1 MGKKLLI
8 DKSKRN
14 LLIFSDFMKYEEPS
28 LYKILLENN
37 KIDEDT
43 AEKLDISQRIKQNLP
58 AWLNFSSQEWISDKS
73 NPILTTDESGNK
85 HCKLC
90 NQPIKFQYKIKNQ
103 KNDMEILIGGN
114 CVNNF
119 KQLDSMV
126 KIIKTE
132 EEYKRYN
139 KLLKYNS
146 NIFDILMSD
155 SKYLQKT
162 EIILPKGYYDSFD
175 KIQTKINKMLK
186 SYIRKGKKIK
196 KSELDR
202 ALVVY
207 NYERNNLIDF
217 IKKHKQIT
225 DYVTRKT
232 ANEIENKQNDDYRKI
247 IDEVMENNGKLSPF
261 TSIKI
266 KVESHLERMKYQVNN
281 QLPVEVEIV
290 GILFGKFVLSIQK
303 FNDKYNFKID
313 SSLLLENFFRKK
325 LQNFDTLFLKNR
337 ISFDAHD
344 VATREKLAI
353 LSESFIVSDNS
364 FRIKEIDYRK
374 IADRYDDD
382 LTSKEFNEVI
392 NRIMSIL
399 EKYTIFEKRG
409 DTHLYIYKN
418 SVLEEQ
424 GKNLLFSQLDT
435 TKKKIIQSY
444 EMKLEIKE
452 LYDWVISR
460 LN

>member
-14 LLIFSDFMKYEEPS
+14 LLIFSDFMKHEEPA

-43 AEKLDISQRIKQNLP
+43 AEKLDISQKIKQNLP

-90 NQPIKFQYKIKNQ
+90 NQSIKFQYKIKNQ

-119 KQLDSMV
+119 KQLDSMI

-132 EEYKRYN
+132 EEYRRYN

-146 NIFDILMSD
+146 DIFDILMSD

-162 EIILPKGYYDSFD
+162 AIILPKGYYDSFD
-175 KIQTKINKMLK
+175 KIQKKINKMLK

-207 NYERNNLIDF
+207 NYEQNNLTDF
-217 IKKHKQIT
+217 IKKHEPIT

-232 ANEIENKQNDDYRKI
+232 ANEIENKQNDEYKNI
-247 IDEVMENNGKLSPF
+247 INEVMENNGKLSPF

-266 KVESHLERMKYQVNN
+266 KVESHLERMKCQVNN
-281 QLPVEVEIV
+281 HLPVEVEIV
-290 GILFGKFVLSIQK
+290 GIFFGTFVLSIQK

-325 LQNFDTLFLKNR
+325 LQNFDTLFLENR
-337 ISFDAHD
+337 ISFEVHD

-353 LSESFIVSDNS
+353 LTESFIVSDNS

-374 IADRYDDD
+374 IANRYDDD
-382 LTSKEFNEVI
+382 LTSNEFNEVI

-399 EKYTIFEKRG
+399 EKYTIFEKKG
-409 DTHLYIYKN
+409 ATHLYIYKN
-418 SVLEEQ
+418 SVLEEY
-424 GKNLLFSQLDT
+424 GKELLLSQLDS
-435 TKKKIIQSY
+435 TKKKIIKSY
-444 EMKLEIKE
+444 EIKMEIKE
-452 LYDWVISR
+452 LYDWVIGR

>member
-14 LLIFSDFMKYEEPS
+14 LLIFSDFMKYEEPA
-28 LYKILLENN
+28 LYKILLENK

-43 AEKLDISQRIKQNLP
+43 AEKLDISQKIKQNLP

-103 KNDMEILIGGN
+103 KNDIEIFIGGN

-139 KLLKYNS
+139 KLLNYNS
-146 NIFDILMSD
+146 NIFDILMAD

-162 EIILPKGYYDSFD
+162 AIILPKGYYDSFD

-186 SYIRKGKKIK
+186 SYIRKGKKLK
-196 KSELDR
+196 KSELDK
-202 ALVVY
+202 ALLVY
-207 NYERNNLIDF
+207 NYELNNLIDF
-217 IKKHKQIT
+217 IKKHEQIT

-232 ANEIENKQNDDYRKI
+232 ANEIEEKQKDEYRNI
-247 IDEVMENNGKLSPF
+247 INEVMENNGKLSPS
-261 TSIKI
+261 TSVKI
-266 KVESHLERMKYQVNN
+266 KVESHLQRMKYHVNN
-281 QLPVEVEIV
+281 QLPSEVELV
-290 GILFGKFVLSIQK
+290 GIFFGTYILAIQR
-303 FNDKYNFKID
+303 FNDKYSFKVD
-313 SSLLLENFFRKK
+313 SSLLLENFFEKK
-325 LQNFDTLFLKNR
+325 LKQ
-337 ISFDAHD
+337 FDAIFLENLSKFDVHD
-344 VATREKLAI
+344 VVTREKLAI
-353 LSESFIVSDNS
+353 LSESFVVSDNS

-374 IADRYDDD
+374 IANKYDSD
-382 LTSKEFNEVI
+382 LTRKEFNEVI
-392 NRIMSIL
+392 NRISL
-399 EKYTIFEKRG
+399 VLDRYTIFEKKG

-418 SVLEEQ
+418 SILEDY
-424 GKNLLFSQLDT
+424 GKEFLFSQLGS
-435 TKKKIIQSY
+435 TKKKIVKAY
-444 EMKLEIKE
+444 EIKMEIKE